1 MEHSMLADF
10 LYFAGGLAAF
20 AVIWLSV
27 SAAGR
32 L

>member
-1 MEHSMLADF
+1 MEPAMLADF
-10 LYFAGGLAAF
+10 LYFFGGLAGF
-20 AVIWLSV
+20 ALIALSV